1 MMDQSKE
8 LGEIKPLAMSGKS
21 QHRGFELK
29 RRKFSIYLYREKAIL
44 DMIARVIGVVCE
56 ELRC

>member
-29 RRKFSIYLYREKAIL
+29 RRKFSFIYTVKKQFLI
-44 DMIARVIGVVCE
+44 
-56 ELRC
+56 